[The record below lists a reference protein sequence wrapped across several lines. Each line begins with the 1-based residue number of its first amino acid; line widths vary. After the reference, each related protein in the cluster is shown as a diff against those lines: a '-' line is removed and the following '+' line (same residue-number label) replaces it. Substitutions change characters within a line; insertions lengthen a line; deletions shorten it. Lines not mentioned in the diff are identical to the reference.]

1 MSHEMERFLFKN
13 HYPTSYSTMGY
24 KYEKKVHASFD
35 TYSLSVI
42 EWKIITISVYD
53 KNMGLKC
60 SIQIGDWG
68 LLRIG

>member
-1 MSHEMERFLFKN
+1 
-13 HYPTSYSTMGY
+13 MGY

-60 SIQIGDWG
+60 LIQIGDWG